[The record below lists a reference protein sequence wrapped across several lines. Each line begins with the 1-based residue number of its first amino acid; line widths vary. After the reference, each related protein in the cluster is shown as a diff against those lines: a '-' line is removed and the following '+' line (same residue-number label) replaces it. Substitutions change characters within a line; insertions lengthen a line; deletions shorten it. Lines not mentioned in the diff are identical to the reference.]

1 MSTYATEPPGLRR
14 EGDVRQRE
22 THFAMKPEAPGLL
35 DLGGVR
41 PTWRRPRKSSTG
53 I

>member
-22 THFAMKPEAPGLL
+22 THIAIKDES
-35 DLGGVR
+35 VR
-41 PTWRRPRKSSTG
+41 PTLRRPRKSSTG